1 MRLMIDLKEV
11 LLSRKNGLFLMVSM
25 CVACWFLS
33 AGSVLAKT
41 CKINLSSPA
50 VTLEIYEGEVK
61 VSNGHSSSQL
71 ASKFGGHNKFSRS
84 AGWVTRGL
92 TKTNLESRIEVHV
105 QYQQQEKNRFC
116 VGLKGVSA
124 RVGYSQ
130 FNVYVA
136 RDLQPGSCEYKVT
149 MDHEQTHVAVYRDQ
163 LKQFATRFENRL
175 NRAAR
180 TLKPVLSGSA
190 KSGQNYFL
198 RKLNS
203 EFKQVFRQLSRETD
217 TRQGRL
223 DTPENYRREQAF
235 CPAPPG

>member
-1 MRLMIDLKEV
+1 MAMISGLNIFTILAARRLMMLTASGVISCW
-11 LLSRKNGLFLMVSM
+11 LLSGGSVQAATCQLNLALPTVSM
-25 CVACWFLS
+25 
-33 AGSVLAKT
+33 
-41 CKINLSSPA
+41 
-50 VTLEIYEGEVK
+50 EIYEGEIK
-61 VSNGHSSSQL
+61 VNNGHSSKQL
-71 ASKFGGHNKFSRS
+71 ARKFGSHNKFSRR

-92 TKTNLESRIEVHV
+92 TKTDLESRIEVHV
-105 QYQQQEKNRFC
+105 QYQQVSKTRYC

-124 RVGYSQ
+124 QVGYSQ

-136 RDLQPGSCEYKVT
+136 RDLLPGSCEYRVT

-180 TLKPVLSGSA
+180 SMQPVLASSA
-190 KSGQNYFL
+190 QSGQRYFL
-198 RKLNS
+198 RKLNG

-235 CPAPPG
+235 CPAP